1 MAASSMD
8 EARWG
13 VDAVLLMHSWAS
25 AVQAGFAEREV
36 ENRHHAGKT
45 EKQVRKAKLND
56 TTTATPPFLKE
67 KRTHVNDQFLSEFV
81 IDVGLIGSS
90 ASQS

>member
-45 EKQVRKAKLND
+45 ERSARRSST
-56 TTTATPPFLKE
+56 TTTATPPF
-67 KRTHVNDQFLSEFV
+67 
-81 IDVGLIGSS
+81 
-90 ASQS
+90 